1 MSSPSYS
8 VSELLDLAVDK
19 LPPLRRRVVKL
30 RLSSRK
36 YRDALLD
43 ELALKLCD
51 NPESSAILGAGVVTG
66 LMDGGISS
74 QEKFGFD
81 PANLE
86 KLLQIII
93 KYLPELLA
101 IILPLFMQLA
111 ILMLVLSIGSIASAQ
126 DCYTDPLTGRE
137 VCPLKKVAAAVGK
150 TVNAFG
156 AAITPNSV
164 PLPVQY
170 GQAYAAPVQC
180 NCSPEPMPVQAPAV
194 VQQATSTGWT
204 KSWHIVPGQPVRNFG
219 RKILGL

>member
-1 MSSPSYS
+1 MSSASYS

-19 LPPLRRRVVKL
+19 LPMLRRRVVKA
-30 RLSSRK
+30 RLSSRR
-36 YRDALLD
+36 YRAALLD

-51 NPESSAILGAGVVTG
+51 NPESSAILGATVING
-66 LMDGGISS
+66 LMEGGISS

-93 KYLPELLA
+93 EYLPQLLA
-101 IILPLFMQLA
+101 IILPLFMQLVV
-111 ILMLVLSIGSIASAQ
+111 LVMVLSVGSIASAQ

-137 VCPLKKVAAAVGK
+137 VCPLKKVASAVGK
-150 TVNAFG
+150 TVNAVG

-170 GQAYAAPVQC
+170 GQSYAAC
-180 NCSPEPMPVQAPAV
+180 NCSPEPVSVPVPVVHQSAV
-194 VQQATSTGWT
+194 STGGWS
-204 KSWHIVPGQPVRNFG
+204 KSWHIVPRQPVRNFG
-219 RKILGL
+219 RRVLGR